1 MPQSTPMLHLVCG
14 LAASG
19 KSTLSADL
27 GQSPGT
33 IVIAEDL
40 WLAPLFGDEMTTLQ
54 DYRQATT
61 RLRRAI
67 APHIVSLLKNGISV
81 VLDFPA
87 NTVEDRLWMRE
98 IIDTS
103 GAAHRL
109 HFLDVPPEVCLARLH
124 ARNARGEHP
133 FAVSDEQFDRLA
145 AHFAPPTLDEGF
157 EIVKHRAR

>member
-19 KSTLSADL
+19 KSTLTAEL
-27 GQSPGT
+27 GRSPGT
-33 IVIAEDL
+33 VVIAEDL
-40 WLAPLFGDEMTTLQ
+40 WLAPLFGDQMTTLQ
-54 DYRQATT
+54 DYRQAATK
-61 RLRRAI
+61 LRRAI
-67 APHIVSLLKNGISV
+67 TPHILSLLNKGISV
-81 VLDFPA
+81 VLDFQA

-109 HFLDVPPEVCLARLH
+109 HVLDVPPEVCRGRLH
-124 ARNARGEHP
+124 ERNARGDHP

-145 AHFAPPTLDEGF
+145 VHFTPPIADEGF
-157 EIVKHRAR
+157 EIVTHRAT

>member
-19 KSTLSADL
+19 KSTLTAEL
-27 GQSPGT
+27 GQSPST
-33 IVIAEDL
+33 VVIAQDL
-40 WLAPLFGDEMTTLQ
+40 WLAPLFGDQMTTLQ
-54 DYRQATT
+54 DYRQAAAK
-61 RLRRAI
+61 LRHAI
-67 APHIVSLLKNGISV
+67 TPHILSLLNKGISV

-109 HFLDVPPEVCLARLH
+109 HVLDVPPEVCRARLH
-124 ARNARGEHP
+124 ARNARGDHP

-145 AHFAPPTLDEGF
+145 VHFMPPKAEEGF
-157 EIVKHRAR
+157 EIVTHRAT